1 MCTSPLEYLEQI
13 VPLTFVEELMDVLTL
28 TGCERLFDYV
38 ESQKDRLIIVSELP
52 LVETIN

>member
-38 ESQKDRLIIVSELP
+38 ESQKDRLIIVSE
-52 LVETIN
+52 